1 MGSSSLGTDRRQGG
15 GFLKSLLFGSRAG
28 ATASSETAPF
38 PPSHTNG
45 HAGWFLSEDDFAR
58 ALTLESKRAERSRKL
73 RLLMLLDSRSLLAGS
88 GAAECLS
95 NILAALSTS
104 TRETDIR
111 GWYRRSSVIGI
122 IFTEITEPEKE
133 LVASAILERVRDLLR
148 INLSAEAA
156 QRIVISLNFLP
167 EDWATGHPESGA
179 KRNDLVVHND
189 RKRSARVLKR
199 AIDVLGSSLALV
211 ALAPVFVLIALLIK
225 LTSKGSVI
233 FSQERVGRRGR
244 TFRCFK
250 FRSMYA
256 ASDPGIHKA
265 FVRDL
270 ISSSRGENS
279 AQREAQSHYK
289 IKNDPRVTPLGRL
302 LRRASLDELPQFW
315 NVLKGEMSLVGPRP
329 AIPYEV
335 ESYDRW
341 HWRRVLDVN
350 PGITGL
356 WQVHGRSRTSFD
368 EMVRLDLR
376 YANRWSIWLDL
387 KILLKTPRAV
397 LSGEGAY

>member
-1 MGSSSLGTDRRQGG
+1 MGTSLSTDRRQGG
-15 GFLKSLLFGSRAG
+15 RFLKSLFFGRRAG
-28 ATASSETAPF
+28 VNGSSEAAPVV
-38 PPSHTNG
+38 PGHANG
-45 HAGWFLSEDDFAR
+45 HAGWFLSQDEFAR
-58 ALTLESKRAERSRKL
+58 ALSLESKRAERSRKL
-73 RLLMLLDSRSLLAGS
+73 RLLMLLDSRSLLAES

-95 NILAALSTS
+95 NILTALSTS

-111 GWYRRSSVIGI
+111 GWYRKSSVIGI
-122 IFTEITEPEKE
+122 IFTEVTEPEKKV
-133 LVASAILERVRDLLR
+133 VASAVLERVRDLLR

-156 QRIVISLNFLP
+156 QHIVISLNFLP
-167 EDWATGHPESGA
+167 EDWDTGHPESGG
-179 KRNDLVVHND
+179 KHDRPFVQNDT
-189 RKRSARVLKR
+189 RRSARILKR
-199 AIDVLGSSLALV
+199 VIDVAGSSLALV
-211 ALAPVFVLIALLIK
+211 TLAPVFALIALLIK

-265 FVRDL
+265 FVREL
-270 ISSSRGENS
+270 ISGPRGTES
-279 AQREAQSHYK
+279 AQGEAQTLYK
-289 IKNDPRVTPLGRL
+289 IKNDPRVTPFGRL
-302 LRRASLDELPQFW
+302 LRRTSLDELPQFW

-341 HWRRVLDVN
+341 HWRRVLDVK

-387 KILLKTPRAV
+387 KILLKTPGAV

>member
-1 MGSSSLGTDRRQGG
+1 MGSSLGADRRQGG

-28 ATASSETAPF
+28 VTAASEAAPF
-38 PPSHTNG
+38 LPSHTNG

-73 RLLMLLDSRSLLAGS
+73 RLLVLLDSRDLLAGS
-88 GAAECLS
+88 GAAEYLS

-133 LVASAILERVRDLLR
+133 LVASAILERVKGLLG
-148 INLSAEAA
+148 ITLSAEAA
-156 QRIVISLNFLP
+156 QRIVISLSFLP

-179 KRNDLVVHND
+179 KRNDLVAHND

-199 AIDVLGSSLALV
+199 AIDVLGSSVALV
-211 ALAPVFVLIALLIK
+211 ALAPVLVLIALLIK

-279 AQREAQSHYK
+279 AQREAQTHYK

-341 HWRRVLDVN
+341 HWRRVLDVK